1 MVTRYLIRVA
11 RELTDRAAS
20 EFSTRA
26 AWEKVKEQRRLELL
40 DMLGLNPLPART
52 PLNLRVTGVIE
63 KGEYTIE
70 KLAFESLP
78 RIFATANL
86 YLPRSRNQRVPAVI
100 YVCGHSVSP
109 HGSKVPV
116 PASRHHLREAWI
128 RLSDHRSDPDCR
140 DLRVASWCLQ
150 PGDARLVR
158 TRLHSGRCGGV
169 ERDSC
174 PGLSGDSFRD
184 RHRALRNHR
193 PFGAA
198 PP

>member
-1 MVTRYLIRVA
+1 MKGDPMRSWLSGFVLLSVAPISLGSFTSCYAGALPEEPETLSWQRMLESKEMVTRYLIRVA

-100 YVCGHSVSP
+100 YGLRP
-109 HGSKVPV
+109 LGLAAWQQGAV
-116 PASRHHLREAWI
+116 PASRHHLRQAWI
-128 RLSDHRSDPDCR
+128 RLSDH
-140 DLRVASWCLQ
+140 
-150 PGDARLVR
+150 
-158 TRLHSGRCGGV
+158 
-169 ERDSC
+169 
-174 PGLSGDSFRD
+174 
-184 RHRALRNHR
+184 
-193 PFGAA
+193 
-198 PP
+198 